1 MWRQRLCCFLGETFP
16 ACFPEK
22 QVFGYITFPVPRSL
36 TKGFLLLALFLFHVG
51 IVHSWKMGWALDR
64 FSGFLIA
71 PSPSASTS
79 QISFYASKKPIGQ
92 KCCMS
97 CLDQFTEFVYLRY
110 RLILN
115 QFATDTKI
123 RSPQAPV
130 SDPMAD

>member
-1 MWRQRLCCFLGETFP
+1 MHVFQKSRCLDIKLFQFLEVLP
-16 ACFPEK
+16 K
-22 QVFGYITFPVPRSL
+22 LSSLRSCWNRA
-36 TKGFLLLALFLFHVG
+36 GSFC
-51 IVHSWKMGWALDR
+51 WKMGWALDR

-92 KCCMS
+92 KCCVS
-97 CLDQFTEFVYLRY
+97 CLDQFTEFVYLRC

-115 QFATDTKI
+115 QFATDAKI